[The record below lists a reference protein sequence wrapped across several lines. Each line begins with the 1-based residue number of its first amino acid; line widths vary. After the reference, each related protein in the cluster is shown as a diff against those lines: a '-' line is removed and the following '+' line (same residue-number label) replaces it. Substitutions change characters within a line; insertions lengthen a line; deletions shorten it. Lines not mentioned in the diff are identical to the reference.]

1 MRAFQFAVTGVAA
14 AVPVG
19 YAIEPAVRQAS
30 LDSWQAMPVE
40 ALGTHPVFSAMPMKA
55 HAASPDVEARDDV
68 STRLGAYCRETTF
81 FGNCADSDD
90 VV

>member
-30 LDSWQAMPVE
+30 LDSRQAMPVE
-40 ALGTHPVFSAMPMKA
+40 ALGTHPVFSVMPMKA

-81 FGNCADSDD
+81 LWQLRR
-90 VV
+90 